1 MTEALTR
8 EQFRVAVADAVAGV
22 INVYREV
29 DTMLREL
36 AGALAKGEPAFSLAK
51 RVVPGAHR
59 KNPDA
64 RYLRDYVSNFYV
76 PLDAD
81 DDDEDPDEEEEGE
94 GEEEEEDESRKKKVL
109 MLKAG
114 GGIVIATAAVYD
126 RNASAF
132 EPTLLVGAL
141 TRCRTEPD
149 APPGAVFRV
158 PRPRLKNI
166 VRAASA
172 FGGGTGKFQTGA
184 VVTIEGQAKSK
195 AKHKLVFDVP
205 QALQRYPLFDVT
217 PALIETIAQGVR
229 SAWASVP
236 AG

>member
-1 MTEALTR
+1 MP
-8 EQFRVAVADAVAGV
+8 VDA
-22 INVYREV
+22 
-29 DTMLREL
+29 
-36 AGALAKGEPAFSLAK
+36 
-51 RVVPGAHR
+51 
-59 KNPDA
+59 
-64 RYLRDYVSNFYV
+64 
-76 PLDAD
+76 AD
-81 DDDEDPDEEEEGE
+81 DDEEPDDEEEGE
-94 GEEEEEDESRKKKVL
+94 SEEEEEEEEPRKNKVL
-109 MLKAG
+109 TLKSG

-149 APPGAVFRV
+149 APPGAVFKV
-158 PRPRLKNI
+158 PRPRLKQI
-166 VRAASA
+166 VRAVNV

-184 VVTIEGQAKSK
+184 VVNIEGQSKGKGKGKGK

-217 PALIETIAQGVR
+217 PKLMATITQGVR
-229 SAWASVP
+229 SAWTSAT